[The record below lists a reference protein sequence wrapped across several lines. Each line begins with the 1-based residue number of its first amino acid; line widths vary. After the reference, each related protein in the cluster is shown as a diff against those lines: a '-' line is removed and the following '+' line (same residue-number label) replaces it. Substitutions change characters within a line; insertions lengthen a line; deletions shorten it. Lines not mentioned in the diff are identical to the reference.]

1 MRFSLYTI
9 VLWVS
14 LLLSLNVSAQTDW
27 QIIKYEDFEGVH
39 RGGGWLT
46 TTHQEGD
53 HFMPVIH
60 ANSNAGVMAFQPADS
75 SPFTLTNMPKI
86 GFVVDLSPD
95 YEYRFSADVATL
107 LGQDMGIFISPVSV
121 TGNTTTLLDATQTQL
136 INTGGGGGLQ
146 SNWNPHLNTDVFT
159 VDQAGVYFIYLQPTA
174 SQLVYTGLGVFYTTY
189 DLYDNIKLEA
199 KLTALPTTVSF
210 IDHSISVS
218 EGSTA
223 TICVEIEQPHANE
236 ETQVAIE
243 LTSPEEP
250 HFTGI
255 EPLTVT
261 FPAGEVSE
269 QCVDIDIPITST
281 SENSFFYDF
290 NLLNTSSNEH
300 AVVIGNDSEL
310 SLFVTKKNIL
320 NISSATQL
328 SVAEGEMME
337 VCVSLSQSSPSFTSV
352 SLYAM
357 ANASPH
363 FINNLPVSFVL
374 PPGQTELC
382 QSIQVPFASTTDNQS
397 YQLQLQNISGTNV
410 AIGSTNELEV
420 EVIPS
425 TLSECWEESINQGFS
440 SNSSLNFSNEP
451 DVVNHG
457 FRKKNYGASGSYNDI
472 CAYVSNITGYYIGL
486 KSYLEANK
494 AYRLSC
500 DIRTTSYDKELELY
514 IGTSVA
520 SANVVSGSY
529 HINASSSWQS
539 LDMETFTVDADGEY
553 VIFLKKAAGTAGG
566 GTTKLD
572 NFILE
577 KDCTPYPTEVF
588 FTQESYSVSEGGQ
601 VAICVDI
608 NNASA
613 DESTSVDVVFDN
625 THLPHFTNSSY
636 TLNFPAASNQAQCV
650 NLSIPVNGNLDGNIS
665 YPISLGNIIS
675 GAPAQIGAPA
685 SAVIEVQDDISY
697 DDCNTWTE
705 AVNDNIDN
713 YYLLLPSNA
722 FETSSSINLNNYYY
736 LDYAG
741 DKSIGGPYSTS
752 FYVALHFDMQPNYEY
767 RLKWDAKGIKK
778 GSPLSYPDKVAQL
791 METKFGENR
800 TSATLLDSSPAAA
813 TGANQFQTSVVSVNS
828 AGSYTFVIEGG
839 SSSSQTD
846 IDLDNF
852 ILERRCIRTGVS
864 IDIPASGLYTATE
877 GETLEVCLNI
887 SAPSI
892 SQATE
897 VTLEFVGESAP
908 HFPAE
913 QSYIASFPAGST
925 AQACVQI
932 PTMIFGGAD
941 SRSAYQIAITD
952 VSGGVDAQAV
962 DPTQANVQILDQTNC
977 WNSLASEN
985 FSGANYSLT
994 NVSDLVNN
1002 YSARRFNYG
1011 ASGSYSD
1018 LCARMRLR
1026 SGKYI
1031 GFRKY
1036 LEAGKSYRQQWALKQ
1051 ETAAKEMFFAVGTSG
1066 ANMTQIG
1073 HAFTV
1078 PVLSNTE
1085 TAMVVQSEY
1094 FTVPTSGYYYL
1105 VLRSNETNYNYT
1117 RFDDFELQ
1125 ERCPSAE
1132 VNFTQTDIYVQEG
1145 YPAQVCVRIDN
1156 PSATENTTATIA
1168 FANTQTPH
1176 FANSSPQIVTFLAG
1190 ETQEVCITIPTVAD
1204 GLINDQ
1210 NSYELILTDA
1220 SGNHY
1225 PIIGDENTL
1234 TIHIIDDID
1243 LSTCEWAGSDQTICF
1258 GNTVQL
1264 GTDDLE
1270 WPCYSEKYCFNWVGL
1285 SSSNGG
1291 TDQMPTVFPWQTTD
1305 YIVFVT
1311 DGEGHVFS
1319 DTVTVTVNHAPM
1331 VGITTTDDFLCHGEE
1346 ATLGLDVG
1354 SLSEPLSFEWSTGD
1368 VGGTTTISQGGTYV
1382 LTVTDSDGCTSQ
1394 SSIEIEQKE
1403 WPYELSAKS
1412 TFICE
1417 DRPSTILSIEGA
1429 SIPATTTTT
1438 WSTGETDN
1446 EIAVSQA
1453 GTYSVAMHDTVNG
1466 CDTTLTYTILDVDED
1481 LALNLSTTTG
1491 AICPESNLT
1500 ITANIAGLT
1509 VGEEEVTYLWNT
1521 GVTTSSITIDEPG
1534 TYTVTVNFNEDC
1546 SLGQEIII
1554 TDDVF
1559 DFDIVS
1565 ESGESF
1571 ACPISPLTLM
1581 TQTTAGEI
1589 SEWQWSTGEQSS
1601 TISVTSTD
1609 TYELSVTNVNGCVYT
1624 DTYSTTDCPTLI
1636 SFSASEVEMAAGE
1649 EIEICLELANPNDQ
1663 AASVDVLFADT
1674 QSPHFTDIAASRQ
1687 IDFAVGE
1694 TYKCFMLQAQNIEDA
1709 PEESFYQLQLA
1720 NTSGG
1725 YQASIKEPS
1734 ELAIKVENLIRCEVF
1749 QDSSAVNCALT
1760 DSTIIVTDIPLI
1772 QVLKEG
1778 DSFWAGDFEVEVQQA
1793 TGSSVFN
1800 GEGVIRVPYFEQ
1812 VQVNVRL
1819 DNVKINEACQM
1830 VEGEVIVEGV
1840 GAKLLSDEILDAL
1853 NDALETLEDI
1863 DDALGVIDE
1872 ALSILEEALGASEE
1886 MSNVLSED
1894 WNVWQGS
1901 GPIQEEYPLLP
1912 DSVLNQIDEAL
1923 LCYLTA
1929 PPAECNENLSQTIAN
1944 LIQEINAL
1952 FEADYAIRFS
1962 AYEEQAYGFDS
1973 LLYNQMSADYN
1984 KLTVAAK
1991 PYNVAWKSVE
2001 AGEADHVMVDKV
2013 FAELPTDLSFENNS
2027 QELILHSEHDGGTRL
2042 PVQSLGDEEIY
2053 QIYPVQTKQD
2063 TAGNTVKKYA
2073 GKLNVISYEDKPVD
2087 VVLVPVNN
2095 AAVLSDAQR
2104 EIIENQLNAIYKPA
2118 VASFT
2123 VSLHN
2128 SAVNVPSFT
2137 GTLDTTESAFYT
2149 VYNAEMKRIIRKAKD
2164 ISSYNSETYYI
2175 LLVNAFDDP
2184 DIKGF
2189 MPKGK
2194 QFGFV
2199 ATDGISTNG
2208 LARTI
2213 AHELGH
2219 GAFWLNHIS
2228 DEYELEAGST
2238 ENLMDIGDG
2247 VVLNKYQ
2254 WDIIHDPSLHISLFD
2269 SDEEAQ
2275 SVTVGMDALARF
2287 MNEDGTYTV
2296 LAPSGK
2302 PFTLAAN
2309 LQSLTFATGDDYAYN
2324 GAPHDYFRALPFGT
2338 VTHYE
2343 LLEGD
2348 ETILYTMAGENTFS
2362 GYYRYNQ
2369 CTPNCTGEVTKDA
2382 KTVPYDVATDK
2393 AIIGFPFYDSSIAGG
2408 VFFEIGQIAMTHSK
2422 VDIDSL
2428 PTVVPSNYTAYGG
2441 LKPYDFLVPE
2451 VGVAPEDGHGSFP
2464 PFIDTIRSEPIQPGG
2479 FSHQFN
2485 QGVEP
2490 ILFLKFWEKAADA
2503 SIAIDGPGQGSLMA
2517 PYLFLHAQQLAA
2529 YPGFF
2534 GECTSGNY
2542 YQNVLANVNT
2552 ANTGGDYFFDP
2563 VILHYNIKYPEQY
2576 PGPSPSLEDFSN
2588 AFKQS
2593 SIAAWQESDA
2603 SIYKEFSHTLQ
2614 TDVQDAFFASLDGIS
2629 DPELKV
2635 NTLEEYLE
2643 KWATNPCLFRSLSIA
2658 NRLKAL
2664 EIFTDSPEFMNN
2676 HKIYYRPNN
2685 RGADEVGHEF
2695 VYNQDLEYLINHL
2708 LKATPDQE
2716 GVDSLLNFFFG
2727 EDYQDPSNYFRIAE
2741 KMNDV
2746 QWESYSADPKGY
2758 PDFIAILT
2766 NWIFQDKYINNLP
2779 NFISRPRENH
2789 PDWPHAEYFPQGKLL
2804 WSHSDGLVE
2813 EDIDV
2818 HYIGKFPGCLTPSSG
2833 FCNSYEMTDFEADLV
2848 PEYEAGKIKL
2858 TSSFEFRPTAGVLFD
2873 EDDYFPYES
2882 ENIRKPEELVAL
2894 RFVSDYD
2901 IPMPNYPDGVKRG
2914 DTIIV
2919 PTIYAELLL
2928 RQQNNAELDRT
2939 LSSTANVL
2947 GLALGVA
2954 TLGTSTTTFGLAMG
2968 VADIAYTAI
2977 DETIMAPADYEH
2989 EATGGSWI
2997 SQETRKGWN
3006 NIGLALLV
3014 GSVGELAYTGGKFIV
3029 RKLSVLDGVIVQEV
3043 VANMEHYDWVLR
3055 HHRNAS
3061 AGDLLDKRALLDKEI
3076 SFFKSIQES
3085 STANALAKQN
3095 AQARIRA
3102 LQLEQTALFPDNGS
3116 NSTYFFNYDLS
3127 TDQVRIHNVL
3137 DNAPNVGTNSEP
3149 IGVLIPEDE
3158 TIGVFR
3164 INQDNL
3170 LTQTPTSSDHI
3181 IEMKDV
3187 KVVRG
3192 DENVEGL
3199 AASAKI
3205 YRTTTNTGELV
3216 YKVFISNADFLPLSN
3231 IDSPWFLFMH
3241 DSNRNWTSLWSDYFE
3256 ETGIHYGGGVVAGVM
3271 NNLAPNDL
3279 AKMQSHMTLWTEA
3292 QTRAFLE
3299 NGDQLEA
3306 YFLRQ
3311 IEGVDNT
3318 PGLEG
3323 MDRVK
3328 MWGTLYHTGQTDL
3341 IEPALLDRFISKYL
3355 EKLNLIDDINSIE
3368 NGARAWKAINRV
3380 HLNGS
3385 SLADDLTAADFLEEL
3400 LLTQR
3405 ASAHI
3410 ATDGSVILKTNTL
3423 NGTTDDIA
3431 HIINGGDL
3439 NYNQQALND
3448 GLMDSYRA
3456 EEVIHISE
3464 NGLIALVR
3472 GADNK
3477 CELVQGACFPANTPI
3492 QIPNATKAIQDIAVG
3507 DIVVAYDEIQQDTVL
3522 ARVKN
3527 TFTKQWHKMVQLV
3540 VGQDTLLATTNHPF
3554 YIPSLTRY
3562 LQADSI
3568 RKGMQLLAL
3577 TGTLLTVQS
3586 VAAVDTAMTVYNF
3599 EVEEQHNY
3607 FVGQEGVL
3615 VHNDC
3620 IFTKAGLKS
3629 SPDDAETFDL
3639 IDEVINALYPY
3650 EPQRSVVTREL
3661 KQNLVDNEA
3670 LLLFMRADGVTPPTG
3685 LSIKDVRESRLRA
3698 WEVLR
3703 PLQSLKD
3710 DLDILT
3716 LVSNWSA
3723 DKVQALRNTIA
3734 NASDN
3739 AIARLDNVDILNAWE
3754 RLFNGGFQ
3762 VAVLSK
3768 IDELFDANGVPRI
3781 VLKEGDPVYGE
3792 VDLTLTWNGEEITQ
3806 PFRVI
3811 YDPTMGGLRFRFRNF
3826 VEEGRVFTFPI
3837 SHPCTKNLAPERSP
3851 TIPSS
3856 LNPKGIK
3863 LMQVTIRND
3872 HDGGPFFVL
3881 KNAYKLRIGGA
3892 NGMTVDEFFP
3902 PGSDNII
3909 QVWKNLAPDAPGVW
3923 SVDHRRLVAS
3933 ILGDVESIPVRIIED
3948 VESITYTGTNAHP
3961 DFGFGHAFK
3970 MSTESEGVNINLIV
3984 HMKDGKFVHKN
3995 TPGKITEEWRMEK
4008 QADNS
4013 YKILRQVY
4021 GQDSFIEVPFYSLP
4035 DFWD

>member
-1 MRFSLYTI
+1 MFRIQKRIKMRFSLYTI

-174 SQLVYTGLGVFYTTY
+174 SQLVYAGLGVFYTTY

-382 QSIQVPFASTTDNQS
+382 QSIQVPFASATDNQS

-566 GTTKLD
+566 GTTKFD

-877 GETLEVCLNI
+877 GEILEVCLNI

-908 HFPAE
+908 HFPAG
-913 QSYIASFPAGST
+913 QSYTASFPAGST

-932 PTMIFGGAD
+932 PSMVFGGAD
-941 SRSAYQIAITD
+941 NRSAYQIAIID
-952 VSGGVDAQAV
+952 VNGGVDAQAV
-962 DPTQANVQILDQTNC
+962 DPTQANIQILDQTNC

-994 NVSDLVNN
+994 NVSDFVNN
-1002 YSARRFNYG
+1002 YSARKYNYG

-1051 ETAAKEMFFAVGTSG
+1051 ETAAKEMFFAIGTSTS
-1066 ANMTQIG
+1066 NTTQIG

-1078 PVLSNTE
+1078 PVLSNTA

-1094 FTVPTSGYYYL
+1094 FTVPTSGFYYL

-1132 VNFTQTDIYVQEG
+1132 VNFTQTDIHVQEG

-1176 FANSSPQIVTFLAG
+1176 FANSSPQTVTFLAG
-1190 ETQEVCITIPTVAD
+1190 ETQEVCITIPSIAD

-1243 LSTCEWAGSDQTICF
+1243 LSTCDWAGPDQTICF

-1285 SSSNGG
+1285 SSSNGA
-1291 TDQMPTVFPWQTTD
+1291 TDQMPTVFPWQTRD

-1319 DTVTVTVNHAPM
+1319 DTVTITVNHAPTI
-1331 VGITTTDDFLCHGEE
+1331 GITTTDDFLCHGEE

-1368 VGGTTTISQGGTYV
+1368 TGGATTISQGGTYV

-1453 GTYSVAMHDTVNG
+1453 GTYSVAMHDTVNE
-1466 CDTTLTYTILDVDED
+1466 CDTTLTYTILDVDD
-1481 LALNLSTTTG
+1481 LTLNLSTTTG

-1521 GVTTSSITIDEPG
+1521 GATTSSITIDEPG

-1609 TYELSVTNVNGCVYT
+1609 TYELSVTNVNSCVYT
-1624 DTYSTTDCPTLI
+1624 GTYSTTDCPTLI

-1663 AASVDVLFADT
+1663 AASVDVLFEDT
-1674 QSPHFTDIAASRQ
+1674 QSPHFTDVAASRQ

-1709 PEESFYQLQLA
+1709 PEENFYQLQLA
-1720 NTSGG
+1720 NASGG

-1872 ALSILEEALGASEE
+1872 ALSILEEALSASDE

-2027 QELILHSEHDGGTRL
+2027 QELILHSEYNGGTRL
-2042 PVQSLGDEEIY
+2042 PVQSLDDEEIY

-2087 VVLVPVNN
+2087 VVLVPVN
-2095 AAVLSDAQR
+2095 LSLPYT
-2104 EIIENQLNAIYKPA
+2104 ISNIENQVNEIYDPA
-2118 VASFT
+2118 VVTINLSDEESFSYPEFNT
-2123 VSLHN
+2123 
-2128 SAVNVPSFT
+2128 P
-2137 GTLDTTESAFYT
+2137 LDTTDTSFL
-2149 VYNAEMKRIIRKAKD
+2149 I
-2164 ISSYNSETYYI
+2164 SYNSEMRDIIEAYKDARPT
-2175 LLVNAFDDP
+2175 DP
-2184 DIKGF
+2184 DKYYLFVVASSEANSLQGF

-2194 QFGFV
+2194 HFGFIV
-2199 ATDGISTNG
+2199 LSNHQGIDDFS
-2208 LARTI
+2208 RTV

-2219 GAFWLNHIS
+2219 GAFLLNHTFEDYDIAP
-2228 DEYELEAGST
+2228 YST
-2238 ENLMDIGDG
+2238 DNLMDYGTG
-2247 VVLNKYQ
+2247 RVLHKKQ
-2254 WDIIHDPSLHISLFD
+2254 WDRIHNPPSIHITAF
-2269 SDEEAQ
+2269 DEEAEAQ
-2275 SVTVGMDALARF
+2275 QVTLYIKEALYDYITKHEGKDYLSFVNNKGVAI
-2287 MNEDGTYTV
+2287 NIPYDDLKTV
-2296 LAPSGK
+2296 
-2302 PFTLAAN
+2302 
-2309 LQSLTFATGDDYAYN
+2309 TFATGGEVYQINNDNGNVFIPIGTMTYFEVWDNTREKIVRYSNCASGTYYEYQETLNVACSGNEEEAYQN
-2324 GAPHDYFRALPFGT
+2324 ISIPNSKPVVLRHARKEGRDILHFVPVLNSNILHPNNEGSILPYDYFIKSFFNLQSRQVNYANNTVIVDYRSASLDEAFGNEFYKEF
-2338 VTHYE
+2338 VAGNIEYVDYNRIESFYISGLAVLVHAIHEHYE
-2343 LLEGD
+2343 QNCS
-2348 ETILYTMAGENTFS
+2348 ENTFKNQV
-2362 GYYRYNQ
+2362 YNVLNASSMIARFATMDRNIIYANIDNQ
-2369 CTPNCTGEVTKDA
+2369 FVSETA
-2382 KTVPYDVATDK
+2382 KLLDV
-2393 AIIGFPFYDSSIAGG
+2393 IYDSGFYSETELSKDEVAESIVSLIYTNERVDYFNEAISGFNNDVEKVDDAIEHLVSPLGYLRGCEYDALIFENYEDLELLIERFLFSSHYQTRLHPVFVNGELTPRVVHESYHENEYFDANNYEELVILKLISKIKPENYVQFFTFLETTIEQVSNGTTNIYYWDKLMDSVDDNTFSMGGFFGNKNGEALLKLIYKMYSYIVTNTENSAYKDSYTNLINNINTIEGGAGNPYNVEEG
-2408 VFFEIGQIAMTHSK
+2408 VESQLPIIPFNYTRFLNKFQLDFSHPHYTMPVLSPHLMTEAVVNNEGALDIYQRNKLVFYTLQEYGQTTIKPFDPIILDRESNFGDTKWILNTQVSENTNNYAVVPAITLRYLSENGSNQTIEDAIFTSLELLTILAPVSKISK
-2422 VDIDSL
+2422 VISYIDRLSG
-2428 PTVVPSNYTAYGG
+2428 V
-2441 LKPYDFLVPE
+2441 
-2451 VGVAPEDGHGSFP
+2451 VGVAGMYYEGTEGADPAIVQILNVTSAFLGLTGGVNWASVNKLNVLNKVDKSYVYGNNLAEHSERFQTVITHVEQNAPGWNNITNSNAYSDTRIRTYVGDIIMDNKHRFP
-2464 PFIDTIRSEPIQPGG
+2464 D
-2479 FSHQFN
+2479 
-2485 QGVEP
+2485 V
-2490 ILFLKFWEKAADA
+2490 D
-2503 SIAIDGPGQGSLMA
+2503 
-2517 PYLFLHAQQLAA
+2517 AQQAINILQLGALDDI
-2529 YPGFF
+2529 Y
-2534 GECTSGNY
+2534 TS
-2542 YQNVLANVNT
+2542 L
-2552 ANTGGDYFFDP
+2552 
-2563 VILHYNIKYPEQY
+2563 K
-2576 PGPSPSLEDFSN
+2576 N
-2588 AFKQS
+2588 A
-2593 SIAAWQESDA
+2593 
-2603 SIYKEFSHTLQ
+2603 
-2614 TDVQDAFFASLDGIS
+2614 LD
-2629 DPELKV
+2629 
-2635 NTLEEYLE
+2635 T
-2643 KWATNPCLFRSLSIA
+2643 
-2658 NRLKAL
+2658 
-2664 EIFTDSPEFMNN
+2664 
-2676 HKIYYRPNN
+2676 
-2685 RGADEVGHEF
+2685 
-2695 VYNQDLEYLINHL
+2695 
-2708 LKATPDQE
+2708 
-2716 GVDSLLNFFFG
+2716 
-2727 EDYQDPSNYFRIAE
+2727 
-2741 KMNDV
+2741 
-2746 QWESYSADPKGY
+2746 KGY
-2758 PDFIAILT
+2758 PDSYLPNAVRSLPSQEKAESLKNFLLADEDVRLIPFHLSMHRETGQAVSNNLLT
-2766 NWIFQDKYINNLP
+2766 AHQYLDQAGYIEPSLDMQRLQRLVDDIDDHPDFLTYLNAGDNLDKWMLINNVNTSTLDKHIVEWIEDLSVSNTSGLSIGTP
-2779 NFISRPRENH
+2779 SGGGELLIKYEGDDILSVSSTGISRSEFDDFALGNIAYEGKDIKLMSNEANLAIVYH
-2789 PDWPHAEYFPQGKLL
+2789 PDVGACIK
-2804 WSHSDGLVE
+2804 
-2813 EDIDV
+2813 
-2818 HYIGKFPGCLTPSSG
+2818 PGACFVAGTP
-2833 FCNSYEMTDFEADLV
+2833 
-2848 PEYEAGKIKL
+2848 IH
-2858 TSSFEFRPTAGVLFD
+2858 TS
-2873 EDDYFPYES
+2873 
-2882 ENIRKPEELVAL
+2882 
-2894 RFVSDYD
+2894 
-2901 IPMPNYPDGVKRG
+2901 DGVKN
-2914 DTIIV
+2914 I
-2919 PTIYAELLL
+2919 E
-2928 RQQNNAELDRT
+2928 
-2939 LSSTANVL
+2939 
-2947 GLALGVA
+2947 
-2954 TLGTSTTTFGLAMG
+2954 
-2968 VADIAYTAI
+2968 DI
-2977 DETIMAPADYEH
+2977 EPEDY
-2989 EATGGSWI
+2989 
-2997 SQETRKGWN
+2997 
-3006 NIGLALLV
+3006 
-3014 GSVGELAYTGGKFIV
+3014 
-3029 RKLSVLDGVIVQEV
+3029 V
-3043 VANMEHYDWVLR
+3043 VAFDE
-3055 HHRNAS
+3055 
-3061 AGDLLDKRALLDKEI
+3061 E
-3076 SFFKSIQES
+3076 
-3085 STANALAKQN
+3085 
-3095 AQARIRA
+3095 
-3102 LQLEQTALFPDNGS
+3102 EQDS
-3116 NSTYFFNYDLS
+3116 
-3127 TDQVRIHNVL
+3127 
-3137 DNAPNVGTNSEP
+3137 
-3149 IGVLIPEDE
+3149 
-3158 TIGVFR
+3158 
-3164 INQDNL
+3164 
-3170 LTQTPTSSDHI
+3170 
-3181 IEMKDV
+3181 
-3187 KVVRG
+3187 
-3192 DENVEGL
+3192 
-3199 AASAKI
+3199 
-3205 YRTTTNTGELV
+3205 V
-3216 YKVFISNADFLPLSN
+3216 Y
-3231 IDSPWFLFMH
+3231 
-3241 DSNRNWTSLWSDYFE
+3241 
-3256 ETGIHYGGGVVAGVM
+3256 
-3271 NNLAPNDL
+3271 
-3279 AKMQSHMTLWTEA
+3279 
-3292 QTRAFLE
+3292 
-3299 NGDQLEA
+3299 
-3306 YFLRQ
+3306 
-3311 IEGVDNT
+3311 
-3318 PGLEG
+3318 
-3323 MDRVK
+3323 
-3328 MWGTLYHTGQTDL
+3328 
-3341 IEPALLDRFISKYL
+3341 
-3355 EKLNLIDDINSIE
+3355 
-3368 NGARAWKAINRV
+3368 
-3380 HLNGS
+3380 
-3385 SLADDLTAADFLEEL
+3385 
-3400 LLTQR
+3400 
-3405 ASAHI
+3405 
-3410 ATDGSVILKTNTL
+3410 
-3423 NGTTDDIA
+3423 
-3431 HIINGGDL
+3431 
-3439 NYNQQALND
+3439 
-3448 GLMDSYRA
+3448 
-3456 EEVIHISE
+3456 
-3464 NGLIALVR
+3464 
-3472 GADNK
+3472 
-3477 CELVQGACFPANTPI
+3477 
-3492 QIPNATKAIQDIAVG
+3492 
-3507 DIVVAYDEIQQDTVL
+3507 
-3522 ARVKN
+3522 ARVRSVVEK
-3527 TFTKQWHKMVQLV
+3527 TWYELHQLV
-3540 VGQDTLLATTNHPF
+3540 VGQDTIFTTGDHPF
-3554 YIPSLTRY
+3554 YIPALKRY
-3562 LQADSI
+3562 LSADSI
-3568 RKGMQLLAL
+3568 KQGMQLLAL
-3577 TGTLLTVQS
+3577 SGTLLTVQS
-3586 VAAVDTAMTVYNF
+3586 VAAVDTTVTVYNF

-3607 FVGQEGVL
+3607 FVGEQGVL
-3615 VHNDC
+3615 VHNTTPAC
-3620 IFTKAGLKS
+3620 IAKEFNLINEHPSSNYNAFEDAFGGEASLKKELFNVEHLRIKKDDPDLYQELQNFYRCEDVDESVLPPNLSIDNVQESRIRAWEALSSFPTLSRRTDLLEVLEKIAPRFQYLAGSTPVEGFAGLKAVLTDHVSAQNFILNLKKADDLFGSVDDLTFSGIKTSQEARLIGEGNILGKIVNQDLEAGALVDAWIVVRNSDLS
-3629 SPDDAETFDL
+3629 SDLEWLNIVARLQSHEVLFTPGTMSVIMSRNGYEFGEIVGGEMRILHDGAYGSVVLNKNKTVTIVGRLGYEAHFVNEAYGTHYFRWLKVAKVGKNIGGIDVLAIDNWDWAKNHAWIKAAIDNTAAGIGEVRFITPFDKVNIFENGVDASGSLTITGNEFAVMLKHGYGVDVDGVMKPLSELTPLDWW
-3639 IDEVINALYPY
+3639 DEVLEYATNNPQWIDDPAPVGNAL
-3650 EPQRSVVTREL
+3650 
-3661 KQNLVDNEA
+3661 
-3670 LLLFMRADGVTPPTG
+3670 
-3685 LSIKDVRESRLRA
+3685 DVIND
-3698 WEVLR
+3698 VFY
-3703 PLQSLKD
+3703 
-3710 DLDILT
+3710 
-3716 LVSNWSA
+3716 
-3723 DKVQALRNTIA
+3723 
-3734 NASDN
+3734 NA
-3739 AIARLDNVDILNAWE
+3739 
-3754 RLFNGGFQ
+3754 
-3762 VAVLSK
+3762 
-3768 IDELFDANGVPRI
+3768 
-3781 VLKEGDPVYGE
+3781 
-3792 VDLTLTWNGEEITQ
+3792 
-3806 PFRVI
+3806 
-3811 YDPTMGGLRFRFRNF
+3811 
-3826 VEEGRVFTFPI
+3826 
-3837 SHPCTKNLAPERSP
+3837 
-3851 TIPSS
+3851 
-3856 LNPKGIK
+3856 
-3863 LMQVTIRND
+3863 
-3872 HDGGPFFVL
+3872 L
-3881 KNAYKLRIGGA
+3881 KNGNENVFLEPAAGQT
-3892 NGMTVDEFFP
+3892 NFF
-3902 PGSDNII
+3902 GN
-3909 QVWKNLAPDAPGVW
+3909 
-3923 SVDHRRLVAS
+3923 
-3933 ILGDVESIPVRIIED
+3933 
-3948 VESITYTGTNAHP
+3948 
-3961 DFGFGHAFK
+3961 
-3970 MSTESEGVNINLIV
+3970 
-3984 HMKDGKFVHKN
+3984 
-3995 TPGKITEEWRMEK
+3995 
-4008 QADNS
+4008 
-4013 YKILRQVY
+4013 
-4021 GQDSFIEVPFYSLP
+4021 
-4035 DFWD
+4035 